1 MSGQKVFAFG
11 RREKKMSVIKDV
23 RKDLSQQTASDLM
36 PGDMG
41 GLEPSLMEPVRVTAV
56 PGFSDASK
64 EEHRQL
70 GERFADSLDDVDFS
84 DPFSEKEMEK
94 IFSEEI
100 PKGDENSELF
110 RWQEEDKSRRDTE
123 VLENEEEEISIPHML
138 KEEYEKAQ
146 ETGDVLEEIPGFL
159 EDESSME
166 DLLPRFAGEEAS
178 ATEADSETMED
189 AAAEVE
195 LPAEEEILVPDK
207 AETPDETEGITG
219 EEIAEQDETE
229 IPVGENILVPARAEM
244 TNEPE
249 MPVPGEAERSAWE
262 EMPVPVEE
270 ELSAGE
276 EMPVPVEA
284 ELSAE
289 EEIPVPAEMTK
300 EPEISVPDEAE
311 LSTEEEIPVPVETGM
326 SAGEEIPAVEETEIP
341 IEAEMTKEPEMPSE
355 AELEI
360 PVTIEAE
367 PEKTVSEIEENEENS
382 KMEMKEQNTELEE
395 KKPVDN
401 VTVITKGTRIDGSIY
416 TDGSLE
422 IQGVVGG
429 NATCLGKLSIFGKVQ
444 GDVEASEIFINETR
458 LNGGIKSSTTV
469 KIGVGTVVVGNI
481 TGTSAVIA
489 GAVRGDIDVNGPV
502 IIDSTAVV
510 QGNIVAKSI
519 QVNNGAI
526 IEGQCSLSYASININ
541 EFFEE
546 EVLEDK

>member
-1 MSGQKVFAFG
+1 
-11 RREKKMSVIKDV
+11 MSVIKDV

-41 GLEPSLMEPVRVTAV
+41 GLEPSLMKPVRVAAT

-100 PKGDENSELF
+100 PKSDENSELF
-110 RWQEEDKSRRDTE
+110 RRQEEDKSSRDTE

-146 ETGDVLEEIPGFL
+146 ETGDGLEEIPGAF

-166 DLLPRFAGEEAS
+166 DLLPEFAGEEAS
-178 ATEADSETMED
+178 ATEADPEIVED
-189 AAAEVE
+189 TAAEVE
-195 LPAEEEILVPDK
+195 LPMEEEILVPDE
-207 AETPDETEGITG
+207 AETPEET
-219 EEIAEQDETE
+219 EEIAEEEIVEPDGTE
-229 IPVGENILVPARAEM
+229 IPVGEAILIPAGAEMTKEPEILVPD
-244 TNEPE
+244 
-249 MPVPGEAERSAWE
+249 EAELPAE
-262 EMPVPVEE
+262 
-270 ELSAGE
+270 GE
-276 EMPVPVEA
+276 IPVPVEA
-284 ELSAE
+284 ELSAG
-289 EEIPVPAEMTK
+289 EEIPLPEETEWSAEEELPGSVEAGIPVSPEMTK

-311 LSTEEEIPVPVETGM
+311 RFTEEEIPVPEETGM
-326 SAGEEIPAVEETEIP
+326 PAEE
-341 IEAEMTKEPEMPSE
+341 EPEMPST
-355 AELEI
+355 AELPEEEMAAGLEKSELAEGTAAEPEI

-367 PEKTVSEIEENEENS
+367 PEKTVIEIEENEENS